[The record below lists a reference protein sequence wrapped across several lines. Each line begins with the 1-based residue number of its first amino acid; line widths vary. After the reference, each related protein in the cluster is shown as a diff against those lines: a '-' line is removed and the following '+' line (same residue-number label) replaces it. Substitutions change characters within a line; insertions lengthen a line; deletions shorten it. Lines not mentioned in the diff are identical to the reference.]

1 MRRLERVV
9 VCLVA
14 GWVAGSIPCRL
25 LRADDTAT
33 LAVATAAPP
42 SEVAA
47 PIQAALD
54 GKVIRLSSGTAPF
67 FEFWF
72 RKDLPLASEP
82 QDGTLGLATIQE
94 GTLLGALKVHAERS
108 DFRNEEIPP
117 GVYILRLG
125 IQPEDGNHLGVSPT
139 RTFALLIPAHQ
150 DTKLEVVAHNDLVK
164 AAAAINAAKHPSNL
178 NLQPV
183 DSISGEYPRLD
194 VRNDGLHKVVLLQLA
209 GRLLGASATTQI
221 TFALVYEGTGQ
232 I

>member
-1 MRRLERVV
+1 M
-9 VCLVA
+9 
-14 GWVAGSIPCRL
+14 PCRL
-25 LRADDTAT
+25 LQADETAT

-42 SEVAA
+42 AEVAA
-47 PIQAALD
+47 AIQATLD
-54 GKVIRLSSGTAPF
+54 KKVIRLSSGTAPF

-72 RKDLPLASEP
+72 RKDLPLANAP
-82 QDGTLGLATIQE
+82 QDGTLDLATIQE
-94 GTLLGALKVHAERS
+94 GSVLGALKVDAERS

-150 DTKLEVVAHNDLVK
+150 DTKLEAMSHNDLVK
-164 AAAAINAAKHPSNL
+164 AAATINAAKHPSNL

-194 VRNDGLHKVVLLQLA
+194 VRNDGQHKVILLQLA
-209 GRLLGASATTQI
+209 GRLAGASGTTQV